1 MVFTFRVFFMCPHI
15 TSVNPGMPAC
25 TIEILPNKSSQI
37 VVWSLDC
44 SQYQW
49 LFLRWRWIV
58 RAYQT
63 IPQTIPHLEL
73 EKKNVKRLLKNDCL
87 FVCLFKRRSPYGFTN
102 SKYHIPHL
110 LSVQNDSCWS
120 TKSVFVTV
128 MARYIVTLKAYKAIR
143 KIITKS
149 FQSHPGCRSD
159 SLAASLMRLVWFA
172 IFK

>member
-1 MVFTFRVFFMCPHI
+1 MAIFEMKMNSP
-15 TSVNPGMPAC
+15 SVSNDPTNDPTPRIG
-25 TIEILPNKSSQI
+25 
-37 VVWSLDC
+37 
-44 SQYQW
+44 
-49 LFLRWRWIV
+49 
-58 RAYQT
+58 
-63 IPQTIPHLEL
+63 
-73 EKKNVKRLLKNDCL
+73 KKNVKRLLKNDCL